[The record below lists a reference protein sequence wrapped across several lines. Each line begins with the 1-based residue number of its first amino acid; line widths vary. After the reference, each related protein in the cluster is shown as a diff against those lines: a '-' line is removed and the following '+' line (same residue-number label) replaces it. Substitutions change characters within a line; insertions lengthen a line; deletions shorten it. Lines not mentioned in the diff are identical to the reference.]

1 MRRYNLDEVTQLLDL
16 ILAEKGGSYC
26 YQSAVQGSGC
36 VYFMYRDPQTM
47 KQWGA
52 PDCMIGRVL
61 DKIGIHEIS
70 EPQSRSLYSLMAATG
85 RDTVAPGDPEG
96 RAWWLERF
104 TEDACWLMGYAQRE
118 QDDHRPWGECVA
130 SAQLQVIADK
140 LKGLY

>member
-16 ILAEKGGSYC
+16 ILAEKGSSYC
-26 YQSAVQGSGC
+26 YQSAVAGSGC
-36 VYFMYRDPQTM
+36 VYFMYRDPQTA

-70 EPQSRSLYSLMAATG
+70 EPQSRSLYSLMVG
-85 RDTVAPGDPEG
+85 SSSSDEGDAEG

-104 TEDACWLMGYAQRE
+104 TEDACWLMGYAQRD
-118 QDDHRPWGECVA
+118 QDNHRPWGECVA
-130 SAQLQVIADK
+130 TAQLQVIDDK